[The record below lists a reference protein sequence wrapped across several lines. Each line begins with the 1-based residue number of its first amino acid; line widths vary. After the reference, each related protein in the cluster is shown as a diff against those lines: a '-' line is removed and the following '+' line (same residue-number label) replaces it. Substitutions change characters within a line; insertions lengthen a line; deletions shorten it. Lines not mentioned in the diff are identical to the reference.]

1 MIEQEGNSG
10 IFKHFLVYTLFEV
23 HRKKQKKTAANYVE
37 LLVQRMQILFTRCHE
52 HTKISKHEHKW

>member
-23 HRKKQKKTAANYVE
+23 HRKKQKKLQLIMLSY
-37 LLVQRMQILFTRCHE
+37 
-52 HTKISKHEHKW
+52 